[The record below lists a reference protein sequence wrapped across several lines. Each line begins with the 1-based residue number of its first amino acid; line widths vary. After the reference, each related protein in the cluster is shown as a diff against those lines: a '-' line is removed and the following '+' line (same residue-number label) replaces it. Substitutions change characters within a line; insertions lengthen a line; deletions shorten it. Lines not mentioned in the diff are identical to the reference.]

1 MRNLTVLGLIVAC
14 FISGLGLFISPGLTS
29 NLLFPWVAVYLVLLF
44 RISYDA
50 YVAPPPA
57 DLFPFIVLGILLLN
71 FLIQVTGGVR
81 SSLWP
86 VYFLYAVLVAAVSPP
101 RRAYAMVAIILLIET
116 ANLLLAGQDVA
127 QHWQVYAGFGL
138 SLAAVSSV
146 SSHIMFRVRRD
157 AQRVKEDHRQ
167 LIAHADALDPL
178 ADPNKL
184 KSLMSRQTAGIR
196 AALQREISFNGLI
209 DMINPF
215 VPAHSYAVFVRERR
229 EQGEVFVLRAARSAT
244 AGVLAPLGTELE
256 PERDRTLIDVCA
268 EQRQRQYLS
277 DIADIGTPP
286 TKLGYY
292 NQDARNVPV
301 RSFLVVPVM
310 ADDLVVAVVAAD
322 SLEPGAFSVEN
333 QDTLAC
339 FAPFFIQTIESI
351 QMALDLKT
359 RADHFGALHEISAD
373 LTASLRFDEIM
384 AQVIPRITTIVPADC
399 CACVIVA
406 DQADSSRLRFAALL
420 GFGDNLAD
428 REFPLSDSAVLSQMH
443 SLWRDRGITV
453 YHSPDLG
460 ARGKDISVFPFKE
473 MRRPLRTLYGRLL
486 IAKDAFLGAFFLGS
500 FRPDAFN
507 DYHRDVLLD
516 TLINQVSMVAY
527 NSLLFQRIENMAR
540 TDGLTGLLNHRT
552 FMEKL
557 GEKYRELERNPRPFS
572 ILLMDIDKFKGVNDK
587 YGHPVG
593 DIAIKAV
600 AQVLR
605 ETARS
610 TDFVTR
616 YGGEEFAVG
625 MIETDSRGALQ
636 MAERLRSIMEKTV
649 VTRVFDGE
657 LKVTLSIGVACF
669 PEDGENKAQLVT
681 MADEALY
688 HAKRTGRNRTS
699 AYRDTA
705 KAPQHAVKSL

>member
-1 MRNLTVLGLIVAC
+1 MKKLTLPGLIIAC
-14 FISGLGLFISPGLTS
+14 IVSGLGLFIGPGLS
-29 NLLFPWVAVYLVLLF
+29 SLLLFPWVAAYLVLLF
-44 RISYDA
+44 RVSYDA
-50 YVAPPPA
+50 YVAPPPVN
-57 DLFPFIVLGILLLN
+57 LFPFTVLGVLLLN
-71 FLIQVTGGVR
+71 FLVQVTGGVH
-81 SSLWP
+81 SSLWA
-86 VYFLYAVLVAAVSPP
+86 VYFLYAVLVAAVLPP
-101 RRAYAMVAIILLIET
+101 RRAYAMVTIILAIET
-116 ANLLLAGQDVA
+116 ANALLADQEA
-127 QHWQVYAGFGL
+127 SRHWHVYAGFGL
-138 SLAAVSSV
+138 SLVAVSAA
-146 SSHIMFRVRRD
+146 SSHIMFKIRRD
-157 AQRVKEDHRQ
+157 AQRVEEDHRQ

-209 DMINPF
+209 DMISPF

-229 EQGEVFVLRAARSAT
+229 DRGEVFVLRAAKSST
-244 AGVLAPLGTELE
+244 HEVLATLGTELD
-256 PERDRTLIDVCA
+256 PDSDRTLIDICA

-277 DIADIGTPP
+277 DIADLGTPLS
-286 TKLGYY
+286 KLGYY
-292 NQDARNVPV
+292 RQDVPAIPV

-310 ADDLVVAVVAAD
+310 ADDLVVAIVAAD

-339 FAPFFIQTIESI
+339 FAPFFIQTIENI

-373 LTASLRFDEIM
+373 LTGSLRFDEIM
-384 AQVIPRITTIVPADC
+384 EQVIPRITTIVPADY
-399 CACVIVA
+399 CACVIAA
-406 DQADSSRLRFAALL
+406 DQTDISRLRFAALS
-420 GFGDNLAD
+420 GFDEKLAG
-428 REFPLSDSAVLSQMH
+428 REFALADSAVLTQMH
-443 SLWRDRGITV
+443 ALWRDRGISV

-460 ARGKDISVFPFKE
+460 DRGREINLFPFKE
-473 MRRPLRTLYGRLL
+473 MRRSFRTLYGRLL
-486 IAKDAFLGAFFLGS
+486 VAKDAFLGAFFLGS

-516 TLINQVSMVAY
+516 TLINQISMVAY

-557 GEKYRELERNPRPFS
+557 GEKYRELERNPHSFS

-593 DIAIKAV
+593 DLAIKAV

-605 ETARS
+605 ETVRG
-610 TDFVTR
+610 TDFVAR

-625 MIETDSRGALQ
+625 MIETDSQGALQ

-657 LKVTLSIGVACF
+657 LKVTLSIGVVSF
-669 PEDGENKAQLVT
+669 PEDGENRSQLVT

-688 HAKRTGRNRTS
+688 HAKRTGRNR
-699 AYRDTA
+699 ACLYRDA
-705 KAPQHAVKSL
+705 ARAPLPAEHG